1 MARWLTWAHAG
12 QVLSA
17 FALPGAQVRRPQE
30 AGGPGYAQVPHK
42 GVCSDTGI
50 PPTPEG
56 PTEAPPQSGLPAT
69 CLGRGCPVAAGV
81 ARTLLLLGRAPYLIS
96 QGPRLMDRR
105 ALSLSHPLLRIPF
118 SGHKGGAGPQM
129 GRGHVA
135 HHLSSVCSSH
145 SGCWPTGVREPGR
158 GS

>member
-56 PTEAPPQSGLPAT
+56 PTEAPPSLGFLPRAWA
-69 CLGRGCPVAAGV
+69 VAAQWQQGWH
-81 ARTLLLLGRAPYLIS
+81 GRS
-96 QGPRLMDRR
+96 
-105 ALSLSHPLLRIPF
+105 F
-118 SGHKGGAGPQM
+118 SWAGP
-129 GRGHVA
+129 
-135 HHLSSVCSSH
+135 
-145 SGCWPTGVREPGR
+145 PI
-158 GS
+158 